1 MRRIVPETQAA
12 ERRTWNS
19 NPSEDTRVTN
29 GEWFPLTAILLAVF
43 DKLRK
48 VQVKVAARWEF
59 FSCEEKREK
68 EKVHRNI
75 KVAKDGEAANA
86 LSRTKLKREVKAAWD
101 RF

>member
-48 VQVKVAARWEF
+48 VQVKLAARWEI

-68 EKVHRNI
+68 EKVHRNV
-75 KVAKDGEAANA
+75 KSCELLAKDGEAAE
-86 LSRTKLKREVKAAWD
+86 RVVTHK
-101 RF
+101 F